1 MSVVVAGLTLRN
13 PVMLAAGCAAR
24 ELHPHTPLDSV
35 GALVTR
41 SITLTARPGA
51 PMPRILEAPAGLLH
65 SVGHPN
71 PGLDAFLAV
80 ELPELVR
87 LGARVVVSVAGAQL
101 GDLAELARRLG
112 QLPGVAALEVDLAT
126 PDAAAH
132 GLFEAR
138 EPFQVAGAVGAV
150 ARELPPGVPLL
161 AKLRPDAARVV
172 ESARTAAEAGA
183 QAVVVGG
190 AVPAALP
197 DGRPAGLSGP
207 AIAAIS
213 RRCVALVREALPGL
227 DVVAGGGV
235 ATAADAQ
242 ALLDLGAVAVQV
254 GSAVLHDP
262 LAPTRILEGLG
273 MPPGPPAPPATRGAP

>member
-13 PVMLAAGCAAR
+13 PLMVAAGCGGR
-24 ELHPHTPLDSV
+24 ELHPYTPLDSV
-35 GALVTR
+35 GALVSR
-41 SITLTARPGA
+41 SITLTARTGA
-51 PMPRILEAPAGLLH
+51 PLPRLVESPAGLLH
-65 SVGHPN
+65 ATGHPN

-101 GDLAELARRLG
+101 GDLAEIGRRLG
-112 QLPGVAALEVDLAT
+112 QLPGVAAIEVDLAT

-150 ARELPPGVPLL
+150 ARELPPGVPVL

-172 ESARTAAEAGA
+172 EAARTAAEAGA
-183 QAVVVGG
+183 RAVVVGG
-190 AVPAALP
+190 AVPAAFP

-207 AIAAIS
+207 AIAAVS
-213 RRCVALVREALPGL
+213 RRCVALVRAALPDL

-235 ATAADAQ
+235 ATADDAR

-254 GSAVLHDP
+254 GAAVLHDP

-273 MPPGPPAPPATRGAP
+273 IPPAPPATGGAP